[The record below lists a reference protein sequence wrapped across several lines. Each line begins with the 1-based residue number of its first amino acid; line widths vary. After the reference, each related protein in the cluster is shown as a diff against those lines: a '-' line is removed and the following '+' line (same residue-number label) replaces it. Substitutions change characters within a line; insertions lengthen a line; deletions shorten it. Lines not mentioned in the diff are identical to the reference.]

1 MWNSFHVLHFFA
13 ILYKYSAFC
22 ILHSA
27 FLQNSH
33 DYSKKT
39 VDKLD
44 LL

>member
-1 MWNSFHVLHFFA
+1 MWKYLHVLHFFA

-27 FLQNSH
+27 FLQICH
-33 DYSKKT
+33 DFSKKT
-39 VDKLD
+39 VYKQD